1 MNQVFLYC
9 SIKKVN
15 GWRIRI
21 DSHHG
26 NVPHGQKHVH
36 ITRKGLTGEY
46 SWNVDGSRH
55 DAHKF
60 PLSEQCIKAAKGHA
74 ATALDIPASSLSLII
89 GIPGGSRISLRSNE
103 YEKYKNMAI
112 FNSYVS
118 KRLSLIFFGSP
129 AGLVLVLGEYA

>member
-1 MNQVFLYC
+1 MDQVFLYC
-9 SIKKVN
+9 LSKQVGDWK
-15 GWRIRI
+15 IRI
-21 DSHHG
+21 DSPHG
-26 NVPHGQKHVH
+26 NVPRGQKHVH
-36 ITRKGLTGEY
+36 IAKMRLSGEY

-60 PLSEQCIKAAKGHA
+60 PLSGQCIKAAKGHA
-74 ATALDIPASSLSLII
+74 ATALDVPASSLSFIV
-89 GIPGGSRISLRSNE
+89 GVPGGSRISLRSNGQA
-103 YEKYKNMAI
+103 KYRNMPL